1 MSLEAE
7 KLKHL
12 VKLQD
17 LRANGT
23 HSGQVGVGGLTGD
36 SDRGHR
42 WPPGNPHNSQNQ
54 KHPHPEPNSCSWL
67 GKLLDVQRLISEFRR
82 HQDGNVFFTKGT
94 RM

>member
-36 SDRGHR
+36 R
-42 WPPGNPHNSQNQ
+42 
-54 KHPHPEPNSCSWL
+54 
-67 GKLLDVQRLISEFRR
+67 
-82 HQDGNVFFTKGT
+82 
-94 RM
+94 